1 MNKFAVLAIAAG
13 LLTASC
19 AGHGGGSALPEIS
32 AGAKGANP
40 GRALKNTQNAPPG
53 WATTGTQ
60 AVNLANAVDLGALPP
75 SQVLTVRVGLAL
87 RNQSQL
93 QSIVGSGQ
101 TVDPGTFQS
110 TYAPTSAQ
118 VQQVTSYLQSQ
129 GFSSIVTE
137 PNNLIVSATGTAAQA
152 QTAFNTTLH
161 SFSMNGTTVW
171 GNTSNAYVPSSLGG
185 IVVAVLGLSN
195 EQAMAATPHHAP
207 QPTPVPSPTPTP
219 GPPSPCSLYGLE
231 IVGFPTGPV
240 PDPSTQYGCTRNYY
254 PADYWRAYD
263 AVNAPAGSNA
273 NVAIMTAGQLGDAVS
288 NLRKNE
294 SSDGLAQVPVVIKQ
308 VGVAGGVI
316 SSGVDEWT
324 LDMTA
329 SSGMARALKTLYVYN
344 TTSLNDSDIALMYS
358 HWVTDRVAKI
368 GNSSF
373 GGCEFG
379 PYLDGS
385 MILDDEIFLQGASQ
399 GQTMFASSGDTGS
412 FCPVGAGANGIPAG
426 VPLVNYPAASPYVV
440 AVGGTTLLTQTDGSY
455 QGEAGWYSGG
465 GGVSQFEYSPAW
477 ESPAQ
482 PVTKGSSMR
491 GIPDIA
497 MDADLQTGMVLY
509 DADQGGWIIIGG
521 TSLASPLAAG
531 TYARFLSVNSKL
543 GFAAPLFYTD
553 FTSHAAGAQVTGPP
567 PWQPD
572 GGFHDILV
580 GGNGT
585 YTALPGYD
593 YTTGLGSIDVGIM
606 QTQI

>member
-1 MNKFAVLAIAAG
+1 MNKFSVLALAAAV
-13 LLTASC
+13 LTASC
-19 AGHGGGSALPEIS
+19 AGHSGSSAVPQLSSGVGGPAHKMS
-32 AGAKGANP
+32 AGAP
-40 GRALKNTQNAPPG
+40 SG

-60 AVNLANAVDLGALPP
+60 AVNLANAVDLGNLPAA
-75 SQVLTVRVGLAL
+75 QQLTVRVGLAL

-93 QSIVGSGQ
+93 QAAVASGQ
-101 TVDPGTFQS
+101 TVDPSTFMA

-118 VQQVTSYLQSQ
+118 VAQVTNYLQSQ
-129 GFSSIVTE
+129 GFSNISVE
-137 PNNLIVSATGTAAQA
+137 PNNLIVSATATAAQA
-152 QTAFNTTLH
+152 QTAFDTTLH
-161 SFSMNGTTVW
+161 AFSINGTNVW
-171 GNTSNAYVPSSLGG
+171 GNVAPAYVPSSLGG
-185 IVVAVLGLSN
+185 TVVAVLGLSN
-195 EQAMAATPHHAP
+195 EQAMAATPHHNP
-207 QPTPVPSPTPTP
+207 KPNPSPTPTP
-219 GPPSPCSLYGLE
+219 GPPSACSLYGLE

-240 PDPSTQYGCTRNYY
+240 PDPTTQYGCTRNYY

-263 AVNAPAGSNA
+263 AVNAPVASK
-273 NVAIMTAGQLGDAVS
+273 VSIAIMTAGQLGDAVS
-288 NLRKNE
+288 NLRVNE
-294 SSDGLAQVPVVIKQ
+294 QSDGLVQPSVIIKP

-324 LDMTA
+324 LDLTA
-329 SSGMARALKTLYVYN
+329 SSGMARAVKSMYVYN

-358 HWVTDRVAKI
+358 RWVTDNLAKI

-399 GQTMFASSGDTGS
+399 GQTMFASSGDTGA
-412 FCPVGAGANGIPAG
+412 FCPVGAGANGVPAG

-455 QGEAGWYSGG
+455 QGEAAWYSGG
-465 GGVSQFEYSPAW
+465 GGLSQFEYSPVW
-477 ESPAQ
+477 ETTAQ
-482 PVTKGSSMR
+482 PVSKNGESMR
-491 GIPDIA
+491 GVPDIA
-497 MDADLQTGMVLY
+497 MDGDLQTGMVLY
-509 DADQGGWIIIGG
+509 DADQGGWIVIGG

-531 TYARFLSVNSKL
+531 SYARMLSNKPSL
-543 GFAAPLFYTD
+543 GFAPAHLYSN
-553 FTSHAAGAQVTGPP
+553 FTGNAAGAQVTGPP

-580 GGNGT
+580 GANGA

-593 YTTGLGSIDVGIM
+593 YTTGLGSFDIGLM
-606 QTQI
+606 AQQL